1 MEKVIAVVVTHNHY
15 SDLITCIK
23 AIRNQTHQPDAI
35 LVVNNGSTDFTSVWL
50 DQQTD
55 IIHLY
60 QDNLGSAGGFSNG
73 ISWAYQEGYDW
84 IWCMDDKGFPK
95 NDALENLINSQGM
108 NTELLSSI
116 MVDKQDQKT
125 ILRKTKK
132 YKTTDQI
139 QEPFV
144 QNGSYLF
151 NGSLIHRNIVSKVG
165 LPHAHLFEQGVESEY
180 YYRITKKYNFSAK
193 TILNSEHYQS
203 KVKSFFK
210 NEWDLKSDYE
220 VFYFLRNKLTVL
232 KSKYGNVVIAF
243 FAYLVFIFNFCVSIL
258 VNQKTNK
265 IRKLSF
271 VFWPMKDALK
281 NNRHLTPMSISK
293 KMQEQYS
300 NHFSG
305 IIFKPLRKFCCNIFV
320 PSLKETST
328 PITI

>member
-1 MEKVIAVVVTHNHY
+1 MEKVIAVVVTYNHY

-95 NDALENLINSQGM
+95 NDALENLINSEGM

-132 YKTTDQI
+132 YKQ
-139 QEPFV
+139 
-144 QNGSYLF
+144 SYDYQYTS
-151 NGSLIHRNIVSKVG
+151 NVSK
-165 LPHAHLFEQGVESEY
+165 
-180 YYRITKKYNFSAK
+180 
-193 TILNSEHYQS
+193 
-203 KVKSFFK
+203 
-210 NEWDLKSDYE
+210 
-220 VFYFLRNKLTVL
+220 
-232 KSKYGNVVIAF
+232 
-243 FAYLVFIFNFCVSIL
+243 
-258 VNQKTNK
+258 
-265 IRKLSF
+265 
-271 VFWPMKDALK
+271 
-281 NNRHLTPMSISK
+281 
-293 KMQEQYS
+293 
-300 NHFSG
+300 
-305 IIFKPLRKFCCNIFV
+305 
-320 PSLKETST
+320 KE
-328 PITI
+328 